1 MATRTTVLEVE
12 LVSDPSKVVSSF
24 EDAGNAAKDMGDKID
39 RASKVAD
46 DGASRVDRA
55 ADATDNLASKS
66 SQATGGLGALSAGF
80 ELVGAEKYAGAL
92 QGAAMATDF
101 FSGVGDISNLV
112 LQSTAVQTAKNSVL
126 KAKDIVVTGA
136 QTVATVAQTAATKAL
151 GLAMKALPFLAIATV
166 ILTVIGL
173 FVLLYKKNERF
184 RDIVQSA
191 MRVAREGIG
200 KVVDGVRNLIGWIK
214 DKAVLAFKVWKTLV
228 VGYIKLVTLPIR
240 LLITGVVSLIGWVKD
255 KGPAAFATLRDRVAT
270 IVSSIRDKI
279 GAIIDTGRR
288 VVDWIRDNLAAAFTT
303 AKDKI
308 KAPIDAVL
316 GWIQN
321 MIDKVQDLIGW
332 IKDIKLPKLSLP
344 DVNPFNKA
352 GPTSSRPTSSSSSG
366 SPTYN
371 VVINVN
377 GALDPVSTATQI
389 RDLLKREGLW
399 TGTLVTS

>member
-270 IVSSIRDKI
+270 IVSSIRD
-279 GAIIDTGRR
+279 
-288 VVDWIRDNLAAAFTT
+288 NLAAAFTT